1 MQIYI
6 ITYIIIVLVF
16 AILFPVCLQ
25 FWHYIRHI
33 YEKYGVHLQP
43 ETKHHI
49 IYEGTDGSSPSA
61 HQCLPCNESI
71 ITKYK

>member
-16 AILFPVCLQ
+16 AILFL
-25 FWHYIRHI
+25 
-33 YEKYGVHLQP
+33 YGVHLQP